1 MDEAREEARAA
12 TVRFLAWARMEYLR
26 AGASPLKHWEQIQSR
41 MLAAT
46 RRSSTAGEW
55 ATNVMRGLQLPPPSN
70 SGSLALDGL
79 RVAVER
85 IGARVW
91 LDMISSEYGLVMAEL
106 RLDAEA
112 RKARRET

>member
-1 MDEAREEARAA
+1 
-12 TVRFLAWARMEYLR
+12 
-26 AGASPLKHWEQIQSR
+26 
-41 MLAAT
+41 
-46 RRSSTAGEW
+46 
-55 ATNVMRGLQLPPPSN
+55 
-70 SGSLALDGL
+70 LALDGL